1 MHRYS
6 DYGDDF
12 YVTMNLS
19 THLELPRNRETLL
32 HYFERIRRRYP
43 MLQHFY
49 GRDKDELV
57 LEEDKTGEGYR
68 WVSVESQ
75 RVNSGAVNPESIDEA
90 LRQHRD
96 VLEQV
101 PFDLS
106 VTPLDCETLSIVY
119 GFDFSCRGN
128 HNEMLAKAIG
138 LPPGLESFG
147 SMPYGKILANEPALQ
162 FALDE
167 QCRTQCRVSFENR
180 TNAYQVRTGEFG
192 EDVMSVYLTV
202 RRYDSLEPDQSYV
215 DEFNRLAALCGDIA
229 DEYLI
234 PGVLQPLQE
243 AIAID

>member
-1 MHRYS
+1 MNRFAEF
-6 DYGDDF
+6 GDDF

-32 HYFERIRRRYP
+32 HYFERVRRRYP
-43 MLQHFY
+43 QLQHFY
-49 GRDKDELV
+49 GRDKDEWV
-57 LEEDKTGEGYR
+57 LEEDKDGDGYR
-68 WVSVESQ
+68 WVSIENQ
-75 RVNSGAVNPESIDEA
+75 RVNSGAVNPATIEEA
-90 LRQHRD
+90 FEQHRH
-96 VLEQV
+96 VLEQA

-106 VTPLDCETLSIVY
+106 VTPLDCETLSIVF

-138 LPPGLESFG
+138 LPTGLEAFG
-147 SMPYGKILANEPALQ
+147 AMPYGKILSNEPALQ
-162 FALDE
+162 FSLDE
-167 QCRTQCRVSFENR
+167 ECRTQCRIAFENR

-202 RRYDSLEPDQSYV
+202 RRYDSLDTDGDYV
-215 DEFNRLAALCGDIA
+215 AEFDRLSSLCVDIA

-234 PGVLQPLQE
+234 PGVLRPLQE